1 MSLPDTPRDDAS
13 QETSCPQTAPSAL
26 GEPEKKAIA
35 HPDDDIPRPQEEEYP
50 HGVHLFTIILGLV
63 LTMLLAVMDMTILA
77 TAIPPITDEFHSLD
91 DVGWYASAFFMTV
104 ASSQST
110 WGKAYKY
117 FDLKTVFLLT
127 IFVFEL
133 GSLICGV
140 AKNSATLIA
149 GRAVT
154 GYGAAGV
161 LAGCYT
167 IVAFAVRPE
176 KRPAFAGVLAATY
189 GVASSI
195 GPVIGGALTDRV
207 SWRWCFFINLPI
219 GGLSAA
225 IILLTFKT
233 PRMSRTEKDA
243 NAPWLEKVRQMDL
256 VGTFT
261 IMAGVVCLLLA
272 LQWGGVAKN
281 WSSAPVIGTL
291 IGFGLITLAFLVIE
305 YLQGDRALLVPHI
318 LKKRVVYMGCIVSFF
333 LGGAEFTLIYYIP
346 IYFQSILGTTAQ
358 DSGVRNL
365 AFIIAV
371 TIFTVISG
379 GAITATGYFTPLV
392 LIGAVLTTVGTGL
405 IYTWSQTTPAGGW
418 IGYQVLTGIG
428 IGLCFQ
434 APIMAGQA
442 LADPEDVSP
451 TTAMML
457 FFQTMGGAF
466 MVSSAQ
472 AGFTNTLLKRL
483 AERAPGVDPQAV
495 IAAGAT
501 KLRQAFHGPDLDAI
515 LHSYMDGLKVAFLII
530 LVLAGCATVLSLGM
544 PWTSISKGAKDKT
557 ESQPSV

>member
-1 MSLPDTPRDDAS
+1 
-13 QETSCPQTAPSAL
+13 
-26 GEPEKKAIA
+26 
-35 HPDDDIPRPQEEEYP
+35 
-50 HGVHLFTIILGLV
+50 
-63 LTMLLAVMDMTILA
+63 MLLVVMDMTILA
-77 TAIPPITDEFHSLD
+77 TAIPPITDQFHSLD
-91 DVGWYASAFFMTV
+91 DVGWYGSVFFMTV

-127 IFVFEL
+127 IFIFEV

-140 AKNSATLIA
+140 AQNSATLIA

-167 IVAFAVRPE
+167 IVGLAVSPE

-195 GPVIGGALTDRV
+195 GPVIGGVLTDRV
-207 SWRWCFFINLPI
+207 SWRWCFYINLPV
-219 GGLSAA
+219 GGVSAV

-233 PRMSRTEKDA
+233 PPMARTEADA
-243 NAPWLEKVRQMDL
+243 NAPWTEKLRQMDL
-256 VGTFT
+256 VGTCT
-261 IMAGVVCLLLA
+261 IMAGVCCLLLA
-272 LQWGGVAKN
+272 LQWGGVSKA
-281 WSSAPVIGTL
+281 WSSADVIGTL
-291 IGFGLITLAFLVIE
+291 VGFGLITIAFLAIE
-305 YLQGDRALLVPHI
+305 YIQGDRALLVPHI
-318 LKKRVVYMGCIVSFF
+318 LKKKVNYMGCIVSFF

-365 AFIIAV
+365 AFIIAL

-379 GAITATGYFTPLV
+379 GAITATGYFTPFAV
-392 LIGAVLTTVGTGL
+392 IGAAIATIGSGL
-405 IYTWSQTTPAGGW
+405 MYTWSQTTSAGGW
-418 IGYQVLTGIG
+418 IGYQVIAGTGM
-428 IGLCFQ
+428 GLCFQ

-442 LADPEDVSP
+442 LSAPEDVSA
-451 TTAMML
+451 TTAMLL

-472 AGFTNTLLKRL
+472 AGFTNTLVKRL
-483 AERAPGVDPQAV
+483 AVLAPSVDPQRV

-501 KLRQAFHGPDLDAI
+501 R
-515 LHSYMDGLKVAFLII
+515 LHKTFVGEELEAVMQSYVGGLKVVFVII
-530 LVLAGCATVLSLGM
+530 MVLSGCGM
-544 PWTSISKGAKDKT
+544 LLSVGLPWVSIKNRAHEDKERT
-557 ESQPSV
+557 GEVAAL